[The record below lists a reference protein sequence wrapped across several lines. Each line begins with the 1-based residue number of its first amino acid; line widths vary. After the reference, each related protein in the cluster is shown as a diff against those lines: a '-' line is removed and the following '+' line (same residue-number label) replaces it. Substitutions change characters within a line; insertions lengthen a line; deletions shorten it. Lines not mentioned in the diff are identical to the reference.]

1 MSIII
6 YKHWLRKDDRKSIES
21 VKRVETKEIAINTQ
35 SDK

>member
-6 YKHWLRKDDRKSIES
+6 YKHWLRKDERKSIES
-21 VKRVETKEIAINTQ
+21 VKRIEIKDIATNTQ